1 MTEKIRV
8 AVIGAG
14 YFGKFHARHYK
25 DNSDCDLVAIADA
38 RAESGEEVAT
48 QNGAR
53 YVSDYRDLVGRV
65 DAVSIAVP
73 THLHYEVGKFVLENN
88 IHALIEKP
96 ITDSVETAAELIS
109 LAEERDLRLQV
120 GHIERFSATFRAIS
134 PMITSPLFIESYRI
148 APFKDR
154 ANDVDVV
161 LDLMIHDIDAIQ
173 GLVKSPVEMVH
184 AVGTPI
190 VNPSEDL
197 ANARIVFESG
207 CVANVTASRVSY
219 KTERRI
225 RIFQQNSYIIG
236 DFDKNHIDSYSVVGD
251 LEKEGLGA
259 IRMDSRDIEKEDSL
273 ANEIAEFLSAIR
285 EKRSP
290 LVTGRDGSEA
300 LRVAKLVTASIS
312 EHRQKAAGLLKQ

>member
-14 YFGKFHARHYK
+14 YFGKFHALHYK
-25 DNSDCDLVAIADA
+25 DNPDCDLVAVVDG
-38 RAESGEEVAT
+38 RAETGEEVAT

-53 YVSDYRDLVGRV
+53 YVSDYRSLVGQV

-73 THLHYEVGKFVLENN
+73 THLHCEVGKFVLENN

-96 ITDSVETAAELIS
+96 ITDNVETAAELTR
-109 LAEERDLRLQV
+109 LAEDRDLRLQV

-173 GLVKSPVEMVH
+173 GLVNSPVEMVH

-190 VNPSEDL
+190 VNPTEDL

-225 RIFQQNSYIIG
+225 RIFQPNSYIIG
-236 DFDKNHIDSYSVVGD
+236 DFDKNHIDSYSVIGD

-273 ANEIAEFLSAIR
+273 ANEIAEFLNAIR

-312 EHRQKAAGLLKQ
+312 EHRQKAAGLLNQ